1 MKKAVII
8 MLALTLLFSCA
19 LVSCGDTEGNV
30 DTSSKAA
37 TSDTES
43 QNESGVGEISLP
55 ESSEIDDTTSDDSV
69 SDDTVSDDTTI
80 IFPKSEGQLLIEK
93 TDEDYQKEC
102 DTAMT
107 TVEMVNVSEKYATI
121 YLEIADDY
129 YNRLMSISEEDWEE
143 DPDFHIPTLDEFK
156 DSLNELKEC
165 WETYYENDTKAYSEI
180 LDAIYGRGTIRG
192 PIASANRCELCRE
205 WAVKIIYIYEEIE
218 PISR

>member
-19 LVSCGDTEGNV
+19 LVSCGDTESSV
-30 DTSSKAA
+30 DTSYKAA
-37 TSDTES
+37 TSDIES
-43 QNESGVGEISLP
+43 QNESSVGEIALP
-55 ESSEIDDTTSDDSV
+55 ESSEIDDTT

-102 DTAMT
+102 ETAMT
-107 TVEMVNVSEKYATI
+107 TVEMVNVSKKYAAI

-156 DSLNELKEC
+156 DSLDELKEC
-165 WETYYENDTKAYSEI
+165 WEAYYENNTKAYSKI
-180 LDAIYGRGTIRG
+180 LDAIYGSGTMRL

-218 PISR
+218 PISH